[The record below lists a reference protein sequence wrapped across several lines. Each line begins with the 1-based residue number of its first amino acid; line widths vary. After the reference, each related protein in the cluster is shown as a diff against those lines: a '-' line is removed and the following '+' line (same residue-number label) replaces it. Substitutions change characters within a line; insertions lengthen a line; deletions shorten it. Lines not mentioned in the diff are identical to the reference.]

1 MSAPCA
7 SMVPRILSELDK
19 KLGGVSRLM
28 LRRPLKHISSGFPRS
43 SSVTAT
49 AVPASPGGRQ
59 GRGDTGGGSEMVLAF
74 CIKWMYDWTG
84 LMDLI
89 YFFIFSQVRR
99 KRHAN
104 IYLRPGG
111 RAPV

>member
-1 MSAPCA
+1 MGRSLLPSVSAHQAQHFAVSHP
-7 SMVPRILSELDK
+7 
-19 KLGGVSRLM
+19 SRLPPCQ
-28 LRRPLKHISSGFPRS
+28 LP
-43 SSVTAT
+43 
-49 AVPASPGGRQ
+49 PGGRQ
-59 GRGDTGGGSEMVLAF
+59 GRGYTGGGSEMVLAF

-89 YFFIFSQVRR
+89 YFFNFSQVRR

-111 RAPV
+111 RALV

>member
-1 MSAPCA
+1 MGGRLKAYVETPPKTHFARFSPLLIRHGYRRA
-7 SMVPRILSELDK
+7 S
-19 KLGGVSRLM
+19 
-28 LRRPLKHISSGFPRS
+28 FPRGK
-43 SSVTAT
+43 AG
-49 AVPASPGGRQ
+49 ARLH
-59 GRGDTGGGSEMVLAF
+59 RWGSEMVLAF

-89 YFFIFSQVRR
+89 YFFNFSQVRR

>member
-1 MSAPCA
+1 MAYVETPPKTHFARFSPAPH
-7 SMVPRILSELDK
+7 P
-19 KLGGVSRLM
+19 SRLPPCQ
-28 LRRPLKHISSGFPRS
+28 L
-43 SSVTAT
+43 
-49 AVPASPGGRQ
+49 PGGRQ
-59 GRGDTGGGSEMVLAF
+59 GRGYTGGGSEMVLAF

-89 YFFIFSQVRR
+89 YFFNFSQVRR

-111 RAPV
+111 RALV